1 MAFVWQTSF
10 FGVTPTTC
18 ANVYDCDPFSQYI
31 DGEITARGTGPLSFN
46 TNPFTAQ
53 WNVPNTDI
61 SFEYN
66 INFDTPPNYNQW
78 SFKIYINNQIFKEW
92 YGGNAQNISSGNFCF
107 GLDETNHK
115 AFINPSLFWEGV
127 GWRQT
132 SLQWSDDDFET
143 LYNAINNI
151 VTYTWQSVAGVS
163 GKGQTY
169 NLSQIASASINNGES
184 VTGASASAFTSL
196 SDSTKVSA
204 LVDVQEL
211 DDSKARVV
219 YKIPS
224 LASGSYSYAK
234 LTYKQGHI
242 PTNKDDGT
250 SADLDITSFD
260 VNKTIDV
267 SGIVTGSIYWFVI
280 FTDKSESE
288 PVKLGENNGS
298 AIFFADMANNG
309 RDSSRYDASKTIGN
323 HKQGELWNSSGNPGY
338 TISDGVLDVTS
349 YGGSQDISWSYDS
362 TENPKNIPA
371 NCTLTFEYDCFFPT
385 SAGYL
390 DWYVNNSNNEG
401 VIYWCFDTKHTSQAD
416 KWYNCKVVCKVVNGV
431 ITRYKYVLDGAE
443 IYSGGSNINM
453 PCTDTENSVGI
464 SLIYFNLTT
473 ETKFKNMSIYY
484 DFSEYHDGGG
494 SGSGSSGST

>member
-1 MAFVWQTSF
+1 MAWVNGELGELTLGQINSDSNKMYQYFTYSGVGLPSGLGYSITVTQATLNSHSYNDYLLGDENGGIQVANYQNRKGVRFV
-10 FGVTPTTC
+10 C
-18 ANVYDCDPFSQYI
+18 
-31 DGEITARGTGPLSFN
+31 
-46 TNPFTAQ
+46 
-53 WNVPNTDI
+53 
-61 SFEYN
+61 
-66 INFDTPPNYNQW
+66 
-78 SFKIYINNQIFKEW
+78 K
-92 YGGNAQNISSGNFCF
+92 YGGNSYYTWLYDGSGDDMSIYFAINDETQRATIF
-107 GLDETNHK
+107 GLGH
-115 AFINPSLFWEGV
+115 
-127 GWRQT
+127 WRT
-132 SLQWSDDDFET
+132 EYWTGTELSYFNSDMVYSA
-143 LYNAINNI
+143 LRGLAPI
-151 VTYTWQSVAGVS
+151 TYAWQSVAGVS

-169 NLSQIASASINNGES
+169 SLSQIASASINNGES
-184 VTGASASAFTSL
+184 VTGASASAFSSL

-250 SADLDITSFD
+250 SVDLDITSFD

-267 SGIVTGSIYWFVI
+267 SGIVTGSVYWFVI

-288 PVKLGENNGS
+288 PVKLGENNGTT
-298 AIFFADMANNG
+298 IFYADMANGG

-323 HKQGELWNSSGNPGY
+323 HKQGELWNNAGNPGY
-338 TISDGVLDVTS
+338 TISDGVIDVTS
-349 YGGSQDISWSYDS
+349 YGSSQDITWSYDG

-390 DWYVNNSNNEG
+390 DWYVVNSNNEG
-401 VIYWCFDTKHTSQAD
+401 VIYWCFDTKHSFLTN
-416 KWYNCKVVCKVVNGV
+416 KWYNCKTVCKVVNGV
-431 ITRYKYVLDGAE
+431 ITRHKFLVDGAE
-443 IYSGGSNINM
+443 VYAANANINM

-464 SLIYFNLTT
+464 KTIYFNLTS

-494 SGSGSSGST
+494 SGSGSSGRT